1 VLESAHPPASRLL
14 EALALLEES
23 AAGLMAQARP
33 DMAAVAGA
41 RQQAV
46 AVRCART
53 GSAHSTSG
61 NTCVAQVAGR
71 T

>member
-1 VLESAHPPASRLL
+1 MLVRLAEPGVESAHPPASRLL

-46 AVRCART
+46 AVRCALDRL
-53 GSAHSTSG
+53 SVLH
-61 NTCVAQVAGR
+61 
-71 T
+71 